1 MQGWVMRAPFA
12 YITIVPDA
20 VVLTL
25 FKTYLNETQRFDWAS
40 CGMQSSAFNVAYLLL
55 LSLALLMASPVYP
68 IAVLPSPDVCGWPS
82 LREGGR
88 FGPSTVRLAQRLL
101 SKTLGK
107 PIPVDGIFSVELIAD
122 IKAFQGAHSLNVTG
136 VLNSDVWP
144 TLVSLCSPLEQ
155 VT

>member
-1 MQGWVMRAPFA
+1 MLGVH
-12 YITIVPDA
+12 PDSIQNA
-20 VVLTL
+20 IQQ
-25 FKTYLNETQRFDWAS
+25 KRIAAMAS
-40 CGMQSSAFNVAYLLL
+40 TPPRVFSQHLLL
-55 LSLALLMASPVYP
+55 FSLVLVHA
-68 IAVLPSPDVCGWPS
+68 IAALPSPDVCGWPS

>member
-1 MQGWVMRAPFA
+1 MIGVR
-12 YITIVPDA
+12 PDSIQNA
-20 VVLTL
+20 IEQKRIAAMASTCVLRV
-25 FKTYLNETQRFDWAS
+25 FFQH
-40 CGMQSSAFNVAYLLL
+40 LLL
-55 LSLALLMASPVYP
+55 FSLVLVHA
-68 IAVLPSPDVCGWPS
+68 IAALPSPDVCGWPS

-107 PIPVDGIFSVELIAD
+107 PIPIDGLFSAELIAD
-122 IKAFQGAHSLNVTG
+122 IKAFQGAHTLNITG
-136 VLNSDVWP
+136 VLNSDSWP